1 MIPAKIEIT
10 AEGAMVAL
18 REYLERRGYVVT
30 KIDLEAYDPAAD
42 TDSSLTVAEVT
53 TDLSAERAP
62 KPLAPPHPLEAAV
75 RDVLEA
81 WIAWG
86 DDRTPDKL
94 NAPLEALSK
103 AVGGAQ

>member
-18 REYLERRGYVVT
+18 REYLERRGYTVV

-53 TDLSAERAP
+53 TDLSAER
-62 KPLAPPHPLEAAV
+62 KDSPLQAATRAV
-75 RDVLEA
+75 VEA
-81 WIAWG
+81 WRGLESNDTIPASL
-86 DDRTPDKL
+86 DD
-94 NAPLEALSK
+94 ALSTLRDLLR
-103 AVGGAQ
+103 GGAR